1 PPIPGPP
8 HCGICPAACD
18 MGFARPIAPGG
29 GSALGGENAQPVLK
43 IATMP
48 PSIRFLIDCII
59 IS

>member
-1 PPIPGPP
+1 
-8 HCGICPAACD
+8 

-29 GSALGGENAQPVLK
+29 GSGLGGENAQPVLK

-48 PSIRFLIDCII
+48 PSIRFLIACIV